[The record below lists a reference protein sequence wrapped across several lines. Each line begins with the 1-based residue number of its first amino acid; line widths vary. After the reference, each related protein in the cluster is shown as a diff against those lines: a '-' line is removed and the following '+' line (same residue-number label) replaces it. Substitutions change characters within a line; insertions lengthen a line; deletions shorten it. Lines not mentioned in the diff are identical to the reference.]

1 MFDFGFYLELILPA
15 IFSVVLIVLIFR
27 IFSKPLKTI
36 LFMLKGKKVRAEV
49 IQGSIEYIDSVP
61 KICIPVVTY
70 EDERGVHV
78 LLLCKDDFTSA
89 AAFKPSAGDKITVF
103 ADKADEYFT
112 TVHFLLYRLTAAV
125 LLAAMPA
132 LMLIGTAGMIIEQL
146 DTYGFLHKWF
156 GI

>member
-1 MFDFGFYLELILPA
+1 MIDFGFYLELILPA
-15 IFSVVLIVLIFR
+15 IFSVVLVVLIFR

-49 IQGSIEYIDSVP
+49 IQGSIDNSGGVT
-61 KICIPVVTY
+61 KVCIPVVTY
-70 EDERGVHV
+70 EDERGAHV
-78 LLLCKDDFTSA
+78 LLLCNDDFTSA
-89 AAFKPSAGDKITVF
+89 AAFRPSAGDNITVF

-112 TVHFLLYRLTAAV
+112 TVHFLLYRLVTAV

-132 LMLIGTAGMIIEQL
+132 ALLIGTAGMLIEQL